1 MERLAHIRTGRAH
14 LPSPAGSSGAKGGTM
29 TLKQQYHLAAF
40 FFLLSA
46 VAFLVVA
53 YLTTRWLAII
63 SGLMSMNA
71 VLYFIKSRRT

>member
-1 MERLAHIRTGRAH
+1 
-14 LPSPAGSSGAKGGTM
+14 M

-53 YLTTRWLAII
+53 YLTTRCLAVV
-63 SGLMSMNA
+63 SGLMAVNA
-71 VLYFIKSRRT
+71 VLYFIKSRRTGKPTEIAKEE

>member
-1 MERLAHIRTGRAH
+1 MPNPYAKSQRLAA
-14 LPSPAGSSGAKGGTM
+14 L
-29 TLKQQYHLAAF
+29 

-53 YLTTRWLAII
+53 YLTTRWLAVI
-63 SGLMSMNA
+63 SGLMAVNA

>member
-1 MERLAHIRTGRAH
+1 MPNLYAKSQRLAA
-14 LPSPAGSSGAKGGTM
+14 L
-29 TLKQQYHLAAF
+29 

-46 VAFLVVA
+46 VAFLVIA